1 MTQRRARNSGLPLM
15 KKGSPEVN
23 DSRVNVMVAFGTR
36 PEALKLAP
44 LITELRARVDTFH
57 TQVCVTAQH
66 RQMLDQVLQLFSIK
80 PDFDLNLM
88 EQGQSLAGFA
98 ARALLA
104 LDGLFRK
111 ERPDVVVVQGDTTT
125 TFAAALA
132 AFYQGAE
139 IAHVEAGLRSFNKLA
154 PFPEE
159 INRRLTTHL
168 TDLHFAPTARARRNL
183 IDEGIQADK
192 ILVTGNT
199 IVDTLQHILCRLES
213 RSLDTPLRASFPEL
227 PSKVILVTV
236 HRRENHGR
244 KLRNIC
250 KAVWELSDLLPDYHF
265 FFPVHLHPQ
274 VQAPVNEILSG
285 LPRVHLL
292 PPLDYTSF
300 VWLMQQSCLIVSD
313 SGGVQEECCALGKQ
327 VLVMREVTER
337 NEAVE
342 SGFARL
348 VGCEKGRIVAA
359 AFETLTSSPKPDVN
373 RPNPF
378 GDGHAAKRI
387 VTALASRRQLST

>member
-1 MTQRRARNSGLPLM
+1 MN
-15 KKGSPEVN
+15 N
-23 DSRVNVMVAFGTR
+23 SRVKVMVTFGTR

-44 LITELRARVDTFH
+44 LITELHARANTFR

-66 RQMLDQVLQLFSIK
+66 RQMLDQVLQLFSIE

-88 EQGQSLAGFA
+88 EEGQSLAGFA
-98 ARALLA
+98 SRALLA

-132 AFYQGAE
+132 GFYQGAQ

-168 TDLHFAPTARARRNL
+168 TDLHFAPTEGARRNL
-183 IDEGIQADK
+183 IQEGIQADR

-199 IVDTLQHILCRLES
+199 IVDTLQQIVSRLES
-213 RSLDTPLRASFPEL
+213 RSLEAPLRQHLPEL

-236 HRRENHGR
+236 HRRENHG
-244 KLRNIC
+244 KTLHQIC
-250 KAVWELSDLLPDYHF
+250 KALRELTDLLPDFHF

-292 PPLDYTSF
+292 PPLDYASF
-300 VWLMQQSCLIVSD
+300 VWLMQQSRLVVSD

-337 NEAVE
+337 YEAVE

-348 VGCEKGRIVAA
+348 IGCDGDRIVAA
-359 AFETLTSSPKPDVN
+359 VFEALTSNQTPDVN

-378 GDGHAAKRI
+378 GDGRAAKRI
-387 VTALASRRQLST
+387 VTALASRELRK